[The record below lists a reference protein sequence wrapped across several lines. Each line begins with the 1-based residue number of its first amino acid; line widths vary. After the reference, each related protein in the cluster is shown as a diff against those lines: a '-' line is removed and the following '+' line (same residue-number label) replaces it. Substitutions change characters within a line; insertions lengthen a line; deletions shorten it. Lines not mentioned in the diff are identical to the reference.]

1 METTTHMIFITGGVR
16 SGKSSFA
23 EKMALEKAIS
33 RDGNLH
39 YIATGL
45 PSDTE
50 MNLRIEKHKQQRHQ
64 CNQNW
69 KTWEQS
75 ENIGLLADNFTNK
88 DILLLDC
95 LTTLLNNELFSDETA
110 HNKRMIGSIL
120 SGIERIRKN
129 CDSLIIVSN
138 EILNEPLQTNEL
150 VLSYKKMLGHLHQEI
165 VKQSD
170 EAFLVESGVPILM
183 KGGADERDHDSGNSF

>member
-1 METTTHMIFITGGVR
+1 METTSHMIFITGGVR

-23 EKMALEKAIS
+23 EKMAMEKAIS
-33 RDGNLH
+33 KGRNLH

-50 MNLRIEKHKQQRHQ
+50 MKLRIEKHKQQRHQ

-69 KTWEQS
+69 NTWEHPR
-75 ENIGLLADNFTNK
+75 NIGLLAENFTNK

-110 HNKRMIGSIL
+110 QNNRMIGSIL
-120 SGIERIRKN
+120 SGIERLRKN

-138 EILNEPLQTNEL
+138 EILNETLQANDL

-165 VKQSD
+165 VKYSD
-170 EAFLVESGVPILM
+170 QAFLVESGVPILM
-183 KGGADERDHDSGNSF
+183 KGGADERNHDSRDSF